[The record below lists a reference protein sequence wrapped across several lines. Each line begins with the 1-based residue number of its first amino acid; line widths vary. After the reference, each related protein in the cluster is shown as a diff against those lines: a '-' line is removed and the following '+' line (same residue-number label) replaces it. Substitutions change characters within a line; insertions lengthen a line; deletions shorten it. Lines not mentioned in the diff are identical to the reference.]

1 MSGSD
6 WFRLLCSVAKSSVDA
21 AFRVFIMQNNRSNK
35 NNAAVVPSP
44 ASIDPQ
50 ELELAFSL
58 FNEAS
63 RQLTSAYSELQ
74 QQVSSLTT
82 QLEIANGNLRRELEE
97 KAALSRR
104 LGLLLERLPGGVIE
118 LDAQGLVVQMNPAA
132 RRLIGCGL
140 EGVCWDSFC
149 TDAFVATQEADLWSY
164 IHPEGG
170 ERRYSIVASDIP
182 EESLRLLL
190 IHDLTES
197 WELQLAL
204 TRNQRLVAMGEMAAG
219 LAHQLRTPL
228 SAALLYA
235 GHLGRAGLTDDDR
248 SRFGGK
254 MMDRLHHLEA
264 LIGNMLRFVRGQRQE
279 LVEVDL
285 GVLIEEAVQI
295 VLPGYEQN
303 TVVLKVSPCPE
314 NVRICVDFKEFVGAI
329 VNLLENARQAS
340 VPGSE
345 VRVDVAVSGH
355 QVCIEISDHGAG
367 MSDAVLSR
375 LFEPFFTT
383 KKDGTG
389 LGLAIVRNLMEL
401 YGGRVS
407 VDSKEGHGS
416 LFRLCLPMVRTA
428 SKV

>member
-1 MSGSD
+1 
-6 WFRLLCSVAKSSVDA
+6 
-21 AFRVFIMQNNRSNK
+21 MQNNRSNK
-35 NNAAVVPSP
+35 NNAPVTP
-44 ASIDPQ
+44 ALANIDPQ
-50 ELELAFSL
+50 ELEQAFSL

-97 KAALSRR
+97 KAVLSRR

-118 LDAQGLVVQMNPAA
+118 LDAAGRVVQMNPAA
-132 RRLIGCGL
+132 LRLVGVAL
-140 EGVCWDSFC
+140 EGESWDGFC
-149 TDAFVATQEADLWSY
+149 AGAFRATQEADLWSY
-164 IHPEGG
+164 MHPEGG
-170 ERRYSIVASDIP
+170 ERRYSVVASDIP

-235 GHLGRAGLTDDDR
+235 GHLGRPGLADR
-248 SRFGGK
+248 DRLRFGGK
-254 MMDRLHHLEA
+254 MLDRLNHLEA
-264 LIGNMLRFVRGQRQE
+264 LISNMLRFVRGQRQFLSE
-279 LVEVDL
+279 AALAS
-285 GVLIEEAVQI
+285 LIDEAVQI
-295 VLPGYEQN
+295 VLPAYERAS
-303 TVVLKVSPCPE
+303 VYLDSGSCPAGLC
-314 NVRICVDFKEFVGAI
+314 VCVDRKEFVGAI
-329 VNLLENARQAS
+329 VNLLENAQQACR
-340 VPGSE
+340 PGAK
-345 VRVDVAVSGH
+345 VQVDVSVHAG
-355 QVCIEISDHGAG
+355 QVCILIADEGEG

-375 LFEPFFTT
+375 LFDPFFTT

-389 LGLAIVRNLMEL
+389 LGLAIVRNLMEI
-401 YGGRVS
+401 YGGTVS
-407 VDSKEGHGS
+407 VESSLGGGS
-416 LFRLCLPMVRTA
+416 RFRLCLPALAGA